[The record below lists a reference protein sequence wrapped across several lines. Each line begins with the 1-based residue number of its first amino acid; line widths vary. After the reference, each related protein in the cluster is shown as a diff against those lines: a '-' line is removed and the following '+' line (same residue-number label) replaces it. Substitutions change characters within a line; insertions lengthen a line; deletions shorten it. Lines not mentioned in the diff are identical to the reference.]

1 MQSLPNRGSGQ
12 IDGTVI
18 LQYSHYRYESV
29 CIIVVDKK
37 REMTYTNSSEMG
49 DSIRT
54 MFEVMIERRSYMMI
68 RNTPFYDIL
77 SAFDALDQATS
88 LPRRSRRRSGLAPSV
103 QSSMPIDLYVTSDH
117 AMVLASL
124 PGMHPE
130 NVDVSVEKDT
140 LTIAGSLTADRKQ
153 EDEHGDP
160 VTWYMAEI
168 PRGEYERRIR
178 LPFEIEESAVEA
190 EFSNGLLR
198 IKLPK
203 LEATKP
209 RRIPVNV
216 MGEQFAELTA
226 DTAEAE
232 KEAVTAD

>member
-1 MQSLPNRGSGQ
+1 
-12 IDGTVI
+12 
-18 LQYSHYRYESV
+18 
-29 CIIVVDKK
+29 
-37 REMTYTNSSEMG
+37 
-49 DSIRT
+49 
-54 MFEVMIERRSYMMI
+54 MMI

-88 LPRRSRRRSGLAPSV
+88 FPRRSRRRSGLMHST

-117 AMVLASL
+117 AMVLASM

-140 LTIAGSLTADRKQ
+140 LTIAGSLSADRKQ

-168 PRGEYERRIR
+168 PRGQYERHIR
-178 LPFEIEESAVEA
+178 LPFEIDESAVEA

-203 LEATKP
+203 LEASKP

-216 MGEQFAELTA
+216 MGERFAELTA
-226 DTAEAE
+226 DSEESETETETANE
-232 KEAVTAD
+232 KEAVQAD